1 MGCSVSLGVRRS
13 HWIINSPSTL
23 AATISP
29 CCGLALHISDK
40 SLCYIKKRQGDISS
54 LSSNVIA

>member
-13 HWIINSPSTL
+13 HLIINSPCTL

-40 SLCYIKKRQGDISS
+40 SLCHIKKTAG
-54 LSSNVIA
+54 

>member
-1 MGCSVSLGVRRS
+1 MGCSVSLDVRRS
-13 HWIINSPSTL
+13 HLIINSPCTL

-40 SLCYIKKRQGDISS
+40 SLCHIKKTAG
-54 LSSNVIA
+54 